1 MEIMDKQINL
11 QDYLRVI
18 LKHRWTILTVFAVI
32 FVSVTIFT
40 FTATPIY
47 RATARLI
54 IEKDDPKVVSIQ
66 EVMSVDS
73 SGLDYYQTQYKII
86 ESRSVA
92 REVIRRLK
100 LNENEE
106 FVPKPKDTFLA
117 NIRQSIAD
125 GVTFVGSL
133 LKTEKP
139 QKPTDPKAE
148 IEDESPLVTAFIGRV
163 KVAPIRNSRLVDIG
177 FEAKDPALSAKI
189 ANTLSRSYIDLNLET
204 KLKATQDAMA
214 WLNSRIE
221 DERKKVDQAEQ
232 ALLRYKEK
240 HNIITDFSKDVETV
254 TAQKLAA
261 LNSQVIDAEV
271 RRVEAETRYR
281 QAVEL
286 ERTPEMLDSIPEVLN
301 NELVRQIKTMEV
313 ELQKKQSELSK
324 KYGANHPQLVA
335 IRNEQETLQARK
347 AEEVKRVVNSLFNGF
362 KVAQAREQ
370 SLKASLNRQKGE
382 SFTLNEKAIDYSVLK
397 REAEST
403 KEMYDLVIK
412 RFKETSMTENIR
424 TGNIRVVDVAEIP
437 RSPISPKKTQNMLL
451 GLIVGLALGIGLAFF
466 LEYLDNTV
474 KTPDD
479 IKERLKIPYLGPVPL
494 LAMAAPDNLVGKPGN
509 PGTRERKPE
518 EDLIVINSPKS
529 TASES
534 YRGLRTSILFSAAD
548 APPRTILVT
557 SAAPFEGKT
566 ITSANIAV
574 AMAQAGNKILLIDC
588 DMRRPRMHRVF
599 NVPRDRGLSN
609 ILAGTCG
616 IDDAIIHTTIPGVD
630 IIPSGPVPPNPSE
643 MLGSQSMFKIIEIL
657 RGQYDRIII
666 DSPPITAVTDSV
678 IISRWVDGVLLVVRV
693 GETHREIIKNGIGL
707 LQSANAHILGA
718 ILNGVDMG
726 RDSYYYYQYY
736 YYYYGE
742 DGEKKKKVHRKKR
755 AQSRYYGS
763 DRGEPE
769 GVKPDTAA

>member
-18 LKHRWTILTVFAVI
+18 MKHRWTILTVFAVI

-92 REVIRRLK
+92 REVIRRLN

-106 FVPKPKDTFLA
+106 FVPKPKDTFLD
-117 NIRQSIAD
+117 NIRQSISD
-125 GVTFVGSL
+125 GVTFVESL

-148 IEDESPLVTAFIGRV
+148 SDDESPLVTAFIRRV

-214 WLNSRIE
+214 WLNSRIV

-232 ALLRYKEK
+232 ALLRYKER

-261 LNSQVIDAEV
+261 MNSQVTEAEV
-271 RRVEAETRYR
+271 KRVEAETRYK

-286 ERTPEMLDSIPEVLN
+286 ERTPEMLDSVPEVLN
-301 NELVRQIKTMEV
+301 NDLVQKIKTMEV
-313 ELQKKQSELSK
+313 ELQKKHSELSK
-324 KYGANHPQLVA
+324 KYGANHPQIVA
-335 IRNEQETLQARK
+335 IRNEQETLKARK
-347 AEEVKRVVNSLFNGF
+347 AEEVKRVINSLYNSF

-424 TGNIRVVDVAEIP
+424 TGNIRVVDPAETP
-437 RSPISPKKTQNMLL
+437 KFPVSPKKMQNMLL

-479 IKERLKIPYLGPVPL
+479 IKLRLKIPYLGPVPV
-494 LAMAAPDNLVGKPGN
+494 LAMAETDKRGGKGGN
-509 PGTRERKPE
+509 PKTREQKPE
-518 EDLIVINSPKS
+518 DDLITIGSPKS

-548 APPRTILVT
+548 VPPRTILIT
-557 SAAPFEGKT
+557 SAAPAEGKT

-574 AMAQAGNKILLIDC
+574 AMAQAGNKILLIDG
-588 DMRRPRMHRVF
+588 DLRRPRMHRVF

-616 IDDAIIHTTIPGVD
+616 IDEAIIQTTIPGID
-630 IIPSGPVPPNPSE
+630 IIPCGPVPPNPSE
-643 MLGSQSMFKIIEIL
+643 MLGSQSMLKIIETL
-657 RGQYDRIII
+657 RGRYDRIII
-666 DSPPITAVTDSV
+666 DSPPITAVTDAV
-678 IISRWVDGVLLVVRV
+678 IISRLVDGVLLVVRA
-693 GETHREIIKNGIGL
+693 GETHREIIKNGISL

-718 ILNGVDMG
+718 ILNGVNMG

-742 DGEKKKKVHRKKR
+742 DGEKKKKVHRKRR

-769 GVKPDTAA
+769 VVKPDTAA

>member
-106 FVPKPKDTFLA
+106 FVPKPKDTFLD

-232 ALLRYKEK
+232 TLLRYKEK

-271 RRVEAETRYR
+271 MRVEAETRYR

-479 IKERLKIPYLGPVPL
+479 IKERLKIPYLGPVPV
-494 LAMAAPDNLVGKPGN
+494 LAMAATDNLGGKPGN